1 MSLATADRLRLEV
14 CVDSLES
21 ALQARDAGTDRLEVC
36 SSLLYGGGM
45 TPSYGLVKAIQ
56 QVCQTPLMVMI
67 RPRVGDFV
75 YSDDEIQVME
85 EDIRAFKM
93 LGVQGFVFGILTSSG
108 EVDRTQTQ
116 RYGLSGI

>member
-1 MSLATADRLRLEV
+1 
-14 CVDSLES
+14 
-21 ALQARDAGTDRLEVC
+21 
-36 SSLLYGGGM
+36 
-45 TPSYGLVKAIQ
+45 
-56 QVCQTPLMVMI
+56 MI